1 MANDGKIYITISDK
15 RGKSGNGTSTP
26 STTRKKS
33 KDEDFSLKDL
43 SPTNLLSNL
52 IGHDAAHFVV
62 GEAKR
67 VATYSLSNIGNFTG
81 DYQSQRTMN
90 TALNIAGK
98 IAGIATSFA
107 ISPLLGVF
115 SIATT
120 ATNVILDI
128 HSQDVQI
135 HKQNTEIDRLRA
147 LSGLDQTTN
156 GSR

>member
-15 RGKSGNGTSTP
+15 RGSDTTPQSKGVSSGGNNSGGNII
-26 STTRKKS
+26 
-33 KDEDFSLKDL
+33 KDL
-43 SPTNLLSNL
+43 SPTNMLSNL
-52 IGHDAAHFVV
+52 IGHETAHFVV
-62 GEAKR
+62 GEAKKL
-67 VATYSLSNIGNFTG
+67 ATYSLSNIGNFTG
-81 DYQSQRTMN
+81 DYQSQRN
-90 TALNIAGK
+90 INNALNIGNK
-98 IAGIATSFA
+98 LAGIAVSFA
-107 ISPLLGVF
+107 INPVLGLF

-120 ATNVILDI
+120 ATNMALDM